1 MFLIAL
7 PNESASPQSE
17 RVIRVLAMMEAQWVT
32 GPAKNLIAFATRIRS
47 LPPPGLPRIE
57 LSVIAFQRPSVPADR
72 FLAALE
78 TAKIP
83 VHIIRES
90 SAGDPRVIPQLLAAV
105 DSTRPDIVQTHNSKS
120 HFLVRVT
127 GLSRRVRWIAFHHGF
142 TARNRKDKFYNRIAR
157 WALRGAPHII
167 TVCRAF
173 ALDLSRAGVPA
184 HRISVRHNMVEA
196 FVPPAPGELL
206 ALHGRLGIPQDARV
220 LLAVGRLSAE
230 KGHAD
235 LMEAMALLR
244 ASHPAGVRL
253 IVVGDGPERG
263 ALERRC
269 AALGLSDSVIFAGQ
283 QASVAPYYGIA
294 DLFVLPS
301 HSEGSPN
308 VLLEA
313 MAAGLPIVS
322 TGVGGAA
329 ELVSNEN
336 SALVVACRDPRAI
349 SLAIG
354 RLLAD
359 AELAGRLGTA
369 AQLASRSF
377 TPEAYVAS
385 LVQLYQAVAD
395 NPLAGCGH

>member
-1 MFLIAL
+1 
-7 PNESASPQSE
+7 
-17 RVIRVLAMMEAQWVT
+17 MMEAQWVT
-32 GPAKNLIAFATRIRS
+32 GPAKNLIAFATWIRNS
-47 LPPPGLPRIE
+47 PSFGLPRVE
-57 LSVIAFQRPSVPADR
+57 LSVAAFQRPSAPADR
-72 FLAALE
+72 FLAALAA
-78 TAKIP
+78 AKIP

-90 SAGDPRVIPQLLAAV
+90 GAGDPRVIPQLLAIV
-105 DSTRPDIVQTHNSKS
+105 DSMGPDIVQTHNSKS

-142 TARNRKDKFYNRIAR
+142 TQRDCKDRAYNRIGQ
-157 WALRGAPHII
+157 WALRGASRVV

-173 ALDLSRAGVPA
+173 ADDLARAGVPA

-196 FVPPAPGELL
+196 FAPPPPGELL
-206 ALHGRLGIPQDARV
+206 SLRGRLGLPRDARV

-235 LMEAMALLR
+235 LIEAMALLR
-244 ASHPAGVRL
+244 ASHPANVRL
-253 IVVGDGPERG
+253 IVVGDGPERRP
-263 ALERRC
+263 LERRC
-269 AALGLSDSVIFAGQ
+269 AALNLSDSVTFTGQ
-283 QASVAPYYGIA
+283 QADLAPYYGIA

-308 VLLEA
+308 ALLEA

-336 SALVVACRDPRAI
+336 TALVVGCRDPRAI

-359 AELAGRLGTA
+359 AELARRLGTA
-369 AQLASRSF
+369 ARLASRLYG
-377 TPEAYVAS
+377 PEAYAAS
-385 LVQLYQAVAD
+385 LVQIYQAVAD
-395 NPLAGCGH
+395 GPLAGYGHYCP